1 MQTVS
6 KQSKSMLVDIDK
18 YIPDTSNPLAKAF
31 KHKGSVFG
39 FTV

>member
-18 YIPDTSNPLAKAF
+18 YVPDASNPLAKR
-31 KHKGSVFG
+31 V
-39 FTV
+39 